1 MYFQWKYIP
10 NIFFFIIYTK
20 TFLIAL
26 VRLTRKEILKC
37 RKKQSFLA
45 SVPSNNIGYWLI
57 ESRLVVSNSLQP
69 HGLYST
75 WNSPGQNTGVGS
87 LSLFQGIFPT
97 QGLNP
102 HLPHD
107 WLIFFS
113 SFSFFLFLLFLI
125 LFYFIF
131 TIWATGEAQEYW
143 SGQPSLSPAALPKP
157 GNEPGFTTLQA
168 DSLLLSYQ
176 GSPLQLIKTLLNYL
190 HHCWK
195 CMNSSIKRLVRIC
208 RALLSFV
215 DICFVL

>member
-10 NIFFFIIYTK
+10 KIFFFIIYTK

-57 ESRLVVSNSLQP
+57 ESLLVVSKSLQP
-69 HGLYST
+69 HGILQARILEWVAFPFSR
-75 WNSPGQNTGVGS
+75 GS
-87 LSLFQGIFPT
+87 SQPR
-97 QGLNP
+97 
-102 HLPHD
+102 D
-107 WLIFFS
+107 WIHISCKAGWFF
-113 SFSFFLFLLFLI
+113 FFFFFFLSFF
-125 LFYFIF
+125 FYFFIF

-143 SGQPSLSPAALPKP
+143 SGQPTLSPEALPKP
-157 GNEPGFTTLQA
+157 GNEPGSTALQA

-208 RALLSFV
+208 RAILSFI
-215 DICFVL
+215 DICLVL